1 MSSCQV
7 EALKGLSLVRL
18 PEVLT
23 LHLKRFVFD
32 WQLNRRIKLNDVVQ
46 FDALLDMKPFL
57 HVAEPKGA
65 EEGAEEGAEGAA
77 AAALGAAGEL
87 PTGSSAPPGSA
98 ASTPGTPPQEEEE
111 EEEEQSTQYEL
122 FAILIHAGTA
132 MGGKREPAA
141 VA

>member
-1 MSSCQV
+1 MPSCQV

-57 HVAEPKGA
+57 HVAEQ
-65 EEGAEEGAEGAA
+65 EGAA
-77 AAALGAAGEL
+77 AAAVGAAGEL

-98 ASTPGTPPQEEEE
+98 TSTPGTPPQEEEE